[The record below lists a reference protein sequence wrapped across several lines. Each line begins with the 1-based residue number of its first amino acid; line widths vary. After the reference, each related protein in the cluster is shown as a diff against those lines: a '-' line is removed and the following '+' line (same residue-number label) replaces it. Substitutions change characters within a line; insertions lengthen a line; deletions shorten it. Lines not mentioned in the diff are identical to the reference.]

1 MGKALVALLKQPN
14 IARLLERFSFPVA
27 VALWSMAAFIVVVVA
42 YICLVLLGYADIRP
56 LLLVIT
62 AFH

>member
-1 MGKALVALLKQPN
+1 MEYIVTILFGGAFA
-14 IARLLERFSFPVA
+14 IFYR